1 MLIITE
7 QFSKV
12 VVDIVGPLERVSDGN
27 KYLLTLVDFATR
39 WPEAVSLKNIET
51 ETVAEALLNIF
62 T

>member
-1 MLIITE
+1 MPIITE